1 MKLQRLNMDSSWW
14 MEMNGVSFLIDP
26 WLIGS
31 EVDGFSWLNEQW
43 HTTTPVEINNIP
55 NYDFIL
61 ITQYYSDHCHINTLR
76 KLDDNKIILA
86 TAGAYKRIKKELPN
100 KKIQLIADNKNV
112 DFNGIKITSLR
123 PNKKMDPIYYSVI
136 ISKEKDHSFFY
147 SPHGFELTAAQKEIA
162 TQYNY
167 DLLMTTF
174 SDFRIPKIMGGH
186 VNPGIK
192 NVQYLNQLLQPKKIL
207 NTHDEN
213 KKGRGLVLK
222 LAKVVF
228 PNYEALQKRD
238 DMQFLHTPD
247 YKVIEV

>member
-14 MEMNGVSFLIDP
+14 MEINETAFLIDP

-31 EVDGFSWLNEQW
+31 EIDGFNWLNEQW
-43 HTTTPVEINNIP
+43 HTTPPVKIKEIP
-55 NYDFIL
+55 HYDFIVV
-61 ITQYYSDHCHINTLR
+61 TQYYSDHCHQNTLR
-76 KLDDNKIILA
+76 ELNPGVTILA
-86 TAGAYKRIKKELPN
+86 TAGAYKRIKKELPKRKLILIPDN
-100 KKIQLIADNKNV
+100 ETIQ
-112 DFNGIKITSLR
+112 FQGIELTSLR
-123 PNKKMDPIYYSVI
+123 PKKMLDPIYYAVI
-136 ISKEKDHSFFY
+136 ISKDKDNAFFY
-147 SPHGFELTAAQKEIA
+147 SPHGFALTDSQKKVA
-162 TQYNY
+162 SQLKY

-192 NVQYLNQLLQPKKIL
+192 NVEYLNQLLQPKKIL

-228 PNYEALQKRD
+228 PDYGVLKERK
-238 DMQFLHTPD
+238 DMDFIHSPD
-247 YKVIEV
+247 YGVVKI